1 MDCEMHIFSSEC
13 QTCNVVIDRE
23 MGCYDIVKHRSSKV
37 VSASGTCLAWINMW
51 LAYYFAQRTKQGPCV
66 VATPIVCTTTQ
77 ECVQDVQFLFNTE
90 CNVEQ

>member
-51 LAYYFAQRTKQGPCV
+51 HGVL
-66 VATPIVCTTTQ
+66 
-77 ECVQDVQFLFNTE
+77 L
-90 CNVEQ
+90 CNVIDKDSVLRLLQ